1 MMASL
6 VVVSVLMIGANG
18 DGVEVVVVVLGYV
31 TLRVIG
37 DKVLIDSGYRWVDD
51 IISIGGKIVLRKC

>member
-31 TLRVIG
+31 TLRLIG
-37 DKVLIDSGYRWVDD
+37 DKVLIDSGYRWADD